1 MESGLPSDQDLVA
14 RCRADRSALH
24 GSFRD
29 LYQRHAGRAYRFL
42 TAMVGD
48 ERAKDCLQETF
59 LRVYRQ
65 LDRYDPARPFAPWL
79 LGVARNVALDALRR
93 ESRRPAEPLPAE
105 ERVPADDEAA
115 EQVAERR
122 EVGELIHTAVEKLP
136 ANEREVF
143 LLKQVEGLTFAQVAD
158 AVGCSLRTA
167 KYRMR
172 AAVDALAA
180 DLRQAGVVGGGS

>member
-14 RCRADRSALH
+14 RCRADRSAWH

-48 ERAKDCLQETF
+48 ERAKDCLQETC